1 MGKIIEKIDIE
12 YLNTGKDGHKLDLY
26 YQDNEGNNENRALL
40 VYVHGGFWVDRDKK
54 DYSALGHYF
63 ADSKEMNIA
72 VAIIN
77 YRLSSKD
84 INKPDVLYPSHNE
97 DLVHSLIWL
106 IENNKDEKSGKPI
119 YSNKKI
125 VLMGHSVGGHMIT
138 LIGLE
143 WEKYIDQ
150 LNLDTLKKSYKQS
163 LIGLIGV
170 QGIYNLKG
178 FYQDFPNYKNDIILG
193 FGTDDPN
200 KWYDTLNVNEIVK
213 NNNNGGIDCTTSQSW
228 MIVHSPDDPWVN
240 NRQAIDCVNHLKN
253 KLSFK
258 NVSLEEDL
266 NGDHFQ
272 VINNLS
278 NKLEPSADKFR
289 QIIKNFFSNYIF
301 NK

>member
-1 MGKIIEKIDIE
+1 MIKIIEKLDIE

-26 YQDNEGNNENRALL
+26 YQDNDENNENRPLF

-54 DYSALGHYF
+54 GYSGLGHYF
-63 ADSKEMNIA
+63 AQEMNVA
-72 VAIIN
+72 VAIVN

-84 INKPDVLYPSHNE
+84 INKPEVLYPNHNE
-97 DLVHSLIWL
+97 DLVQSLIWL
-106 IENNKDEKSGKPI
+106 IENNKDENTGKPI

-138 LIGLE
+138 LVGLE

-150 LNLDTLKKSYKQS
+150 LKLDTCKKSYKQS
-163 LIGLIGV
+163 LIGFIGV
-170 QGIYNLKG
+170 QGLYNLKG
-178 FYQDFPNYKNDIILG
+178 FYEDFPNYKSDITLG

-200 KWYDTLNVNEIVK
+200 KWYDTVSVNEII
-213 NNNNGGIDCTTSQSW
+213 NNNNNNNNIDYTTTQSW

-240 NRQAIDCVNHLKN
+240 NRQSVDCVNHLKD

-258 NVSLEEDL
+258 NVILEQDL
-266 NGDHFQ
+266 NDAHFE
-272 VINNLS
+272 VIDNLG
-278 NKLEPSADKFR
+278 NKLQPSADKFR